1 MCDPIRTLAIAQR
14 LRRDAAQT
22 RQLAFSAM
30 MLRTAEELEDLV
42 RSQDIQFPAPS
53 DRRTAA
59 VHGH

>member
-42 RSQDIQFPAPS
+42 RSQDIQFPAS
-53 DRRTAA
+53 LARLAA
-59 VHGH
+59 GAHGH